1 MASTLILI
9 GVLSG
14 TAVAETIINSKDII
28 DPNAVN
34 LLTVGSAMVGII
46 LWSTLAAAWGI
57 PTSESHAPVA
67 GLTGAGLASRA

>member
-14 TAVAETIINSKDII
+14 TAVAETISKDII

-46 LWSTLAAAWGI
+46 L
-57 PTSESHAPVA
+57 
-67 GLTGAGLASRA
+67 